1 MRASLY
7 EYKSIVSK
15 VAPFGAS
22 RACFAFW
29 IYLWYYL
36 PVMETV
42 STVLPYVQI
51 VLAILL
57 TAAVLL
63 QQRGSSMGGAFGGD
77 NFSAAYHTRRGAE
90 LFLYRFSIVVS
101 ILFVAST
108 FLSVVL

>member
-1 MRASLY
+1 M
-7 EYKSIVSK
+7 EIV
-15 VAPFGAS
+15 
-22 RACFAFW
+22 RT
-29 IYLWYYL
+29 I
-36 PVMETV
+36 
-42 STVLPYVQI
+42 LPYAQI

-90 LFLYRFSIVVS
+90 LFLYRFSIVIS
-101 ILFVAST
+101 ILFVASA